1 MRDRDHGT
9 AFLAATTLELEPVDR
24 PVDNEYVSLRSSA
37 LDRSLKE
44 IANRYGSATGILAR
58 PGSLATAPGETL
70 DDTIS
75 IHPDESIT
83 ISIGAS
89 VVPTVEAREPH
100 TPQTQ
105 TRLERAV
112 DVAVAIGIGMALAPV
127 WMTVAAVSK
136 FTDSGP
142 VLFGH
147 ERLGLNGRVFRCWK
161 FRTMRTDADEALRKL
176 LASDPVAAEE
186 WARDHKLSDDPRV
199 TRLGK
204 FLRRFDLDEIPQLI
218 NVLNGDMSVV
228 GPRPIVHDEADRF
241 GDRLPVVLSVKPGL
255 TGLWQVSGRN
265 CMSYDDRVVTEA
277 EYASTR
283 TLAGDLRIIV
293 KTPLVLT
300 RSNFGR

>member
-1 MRDRDHGT
+1 
-9 AFLAATTLELEPVDR
+9 
-24 PVDNEYVSLRSSA
+24 
-37 LDRSLKE
+37 
-44 IANRYGSATGILAR
+44 
-58 PGSLATAPGETL
+58 
-70 DDTIS
+70 
-75 IHPDESIT
+75 
-83 ISIGAS
+83 
-89 VVPTVEAREPH
+89 
-100 TPQTQ
+100 
-105 TRLERAV
+105 
-112 DVAVAIGIGMALAPV
+112 
-127 WMTVAAVSK
+127 
-136 FTDSGP
+136 
-142 VLFGH
+142 LFGH